1 MAAPFRAIL
10 SKSVFS
16 KYLDR
21 LHGKKLLADDKILIK
36 KKNTVKEKNRA
47 EGKWARA
54 SSDERRTMQDWTLQV
69 DYRLKG
75 PLLLKLPD
83 TGLQEAIRS
92 SDHPLKIPPYGRLSI
107 NWSGKSNCAFVF
119 AVHFFRCTHAVII
132 FSAVKERE
140 GLKSTIS
147 FGHRQAKVGAD
158 RCSWANLV
166 SPAGAGRRP

>member
-119 AVHFFRCTHAVII
+119 ASPFFQMHPCRDHLQC
-132 FSAVKERE
+132 SERTRRSKIDD
-140 GLKSTIS
+140 L
-147 FGHRQAKVGAD
+147 FR
-158 RCSWANLV
+158 SW
-166 SPAGAGRRP
+166 SGQGRGRSLLLG